1 MSSFGKEID
10 ENRLWD
16 AHRRFQ
22 LEEDL
27 RRDFGPAAG
36 GENVS
41 GSLSTQRE
49 RAERLAEHII
59 SHPKIPAESYFFQ
72 GSSSRSTFLTVSHSQ
87 LSDFDVVLL
96 CDRQWLLQRKED
108 SFRDLAEVLQERVV
122 SNVSRKDLHYTGRNL
137 DIPEHK
143 FTFVEGRCGVELRV
157 SVDHPWCEA
166 EATDFVLA
174 YRDETQPGSIVVFDH
189 WLNTWRKNNPVR
201 VAASV
206 NEVEEQQPYY
216 GMVVRMLKEWNQHCP
231 RLRKVRTG
239 SAIGQVTVLD
249 DELPPEFGGPGDVIV
264 LHSLEDSELVHLPSS
279 KFKPPMTGLHIE
291 MALCLQHDGFK
302 DTFWAKQ
309 LTSKKNLQTRTEN
322 LLVKEPETP
331 CAIDLLVGAVVHLMT
346 TLSVPIWTPGD
357 EAFANEAILKDAELR
372 QQTEDLLR
380 ELLLE
385 LQKVQ
390 REPNTPDATGCLLR
404 LPDGAQR
411 DRQDPASPAFGFCLA
426 PSNASGPDG
435 LTMTRAMSKD
445 IRSIVPFAIGILFF
459 VIYFTVL
466 LVRFE
471 DTLMAPPTQRVARD
485 VSVVRLPRL
494 YFCPANRFKQAHMIW
509 SSYECSLSYKL
520 ENDLCNARL
529 QRYGG
534 DEPQVFRH
542 GANWSSACLEFG
554 THRIGVKQEYSAAWN
569 EISLKAAFLLPDV
582 FEEVELGYLP
592 REWEVGEA
600 PSKEHYYAPLIRV
613 PLFKPNSLSKPS
625 PGVVTRMYLAEEED
639 HGRHEAGDYWY
650 ATVPEQSFLSS
661 SPGEW
666 AKAPQSRR
674 GIAHVVITLEDFT
687 KYEYRVQPV
696 IYPLLSLFSQL
707 SGVAA
712 LFCWAFFKGPML
724 SRKILDVVEEDP
736 KSSEQGPETRSP
748 RRSGQRAT
756 RYEGEYRSI
765 ADADEEEQQ
774 SLLEVDGRGGAPQS
788 SSWLIQMSELPPQE
802 KVLAV
807 KAIPEEMEVCPVD
820 VEDFTGP
827 NHATVGNIVSH
838 HALPPAPVHFL
849 EEAYEV
855 PQPKL
860 LKHSASTPGGMAEK
874 IIEDGSVTM
883 SSDIIYSSAK
893 RGSTMPSGFTE
904 TTAISRSRHKRV
916 REFWSQTEPAPIE
929 TTAIQTDPVKF
940 ETKKGRRIV
949 PEAQKKPQKPRKD
962 GGHNRVFQDA
972 EALKQKARQDRVKP
986 QYNVF
991 DYYHKKGC
999 AQYLAKHWLLEYITL
1014 FVVCLNT
1021 IWIAIDTDLN
1031 NAAIITA
1038 ADLQFQIAENF
1049 FCAYFFGELLIRF
1062 LAFANKR
1069 HCLQDY
1075 WFNFD
1080 LLLVTLMVAE
1090 TWIVPL
1096 IFNLLR
1102 LNEQDLANAVNIDF
1116 LRVLRLVR
1124 ILRLSRMAKLLRAV
1138 PELVIIIKG
1147 IGFAAR
1153 SVLVFF
1159 LLWTMIIYVFAIV
1172 LRQTTAGYDF
1182 GTKRFST
1189 VSHAMVTL
1197 FLSGIVPGQAD
1208 LVDEAGYAHWAFWL
1222 ILVFFVLLASVTIMY
1237 MLVGVLVE
1245 VMTVI
1250 SSTEKEGMTVS
1261 YVATSLRAIMH
1272 QLNYS
1277 TEVPLSQR
1285 EFQQLLREEEVD
1297 RLLRDIGVDVVALA
1311 DTAEVIYEDFSKHGM
1326 SMDFTNLMDTILNL
1340 RGKNTATV
1348 KDVKEQSRVIKSV
1361 VQQTLQSN
1369 GSKVMEEFQILR
1381 AELALLRE
1389 EALRRDE
1396 EDEEDEA
1403 LLPLEMEGFK
1413 WMRQANFQLDLPPR
1427 AAMKNGKM
1435 PSSHPIPMSSEEVS
1449 VAEWVIHPRGAADGS
1464 C

>member
-1 MSSFGKEID
+1 MAKRHLAGMRPSSSNMVKFNSDGDDAPAGHAGHAGHAARPTTSSPRRTTNNAWHDVMEMCRKVFTSKMNSVGTEILQDVRQEMQHGMNALKQEIFKMLEEREQSSGTRMQSLMGNIDKLRQSTEEGVMNIQLDLSPAIKEMQ
-10 ENRLWD
+10 RLD
-16 AHRRFQ
+16 RQQSEARMKLEEQ
-22 LEEDL
+22 LEKMSQQLSQVHVRADI
-27 RRDFGPAAG
+27 
-36 GENVS
+36 GEEKLQKMETKQDHAEHLLSGVQRGQDMLAVS
-41 GSLSTQRE
+41 LESVSDETSRSRQ
-49 RAERLAEHII
+49 RAEEEH
-59 SHPKIPAESYFFQ
+59 
-72 GSSSRSTFLTVSHSQ
+72 
-87 LSDFDVVLL
+87 
-96 CDRQWLLQRKED
+96 
-108 SFRDLAEVLQERVV
+108 
-122 SNVSRKDLHYTGRNL
+122 
-137 DIPEHK
+137 
-143 FTFVEGRCGVELRV
+143 
-157 SVDHPWCEA
+157 
-166 EATDFVLA
+166 
-174 YRDETQPGSIVVFDH
+174 
-189 WLNTWRKNNPVR
+189 
-201 VAASV
+201 
-206 NEVEEQQPYY
+206 
-216 GMVVRMLKEWNQHCP
+216 
-231 RLRKVRTG
+231 
-239 SAIGQVTVLD
+239 
-249 DELPPEFGGPGDVIV
+249 
-264 LHSLEDSELVHLPSS
+264 SELVKMSQHLGWQLQQRLQEPVLVDWS
-279 KFKPPMTGLHIE
+279 E
-291 MALCLQHDGFK
+291 MVREM
-302 DTFWAKQ
+302 
-309 LTSKKNLQTRTEN
+309 KKNHS
-322 LLVKEPETP
+322 
-331 CAIDLLVGAVVHLMT
+331 AVSSDFRMVLSEIGKIQQALHL
-346 TLSVPIWTPGD
+346 
-357 EAFANEAILKDAELR
+357 
-372 QQTEDLLR
+372 
-380 ELLLE
+380 
-385 LQKVQ
+385 
-390 REPNTPDATGCLLR
+390 
-404 LPDGAQR
+404 
-411 DRQDPASPAFGFCLA
+411 
-426 PSNASGPDG
+426 
-435 LTMTRAMSKD
+435 
-445 IRSIVPFAIGILFF
+445 
-459 VIYFTVL
+459 
-466 LVRFE
+466 
-471 DTLMAPPTQRVARD
+471 
-485 VSVVRLPRL
+485 
-494 YFCPANRFKQAHMIW
+494 
-509 SSYECSLSYKL
+509 
-520 ENDLCNARL
+520 
-529 QRYGG
+529 
-534 DEPQVFRH
+534 
-542 GANWSSACLEFG
+542 
-554 THRIGVKQEYSAAWN
+554 
-569 EISLKAAFLLPDV
+569 
-582 FEEVELGYLP
+582 
-592 REWEVGEA
+592 
-600 PSKEHYYAPLIRV
+600 
-613 PLFKPNSLSKPS
+613 
-625 PGVVTRMYLAEEED
+625 
-639 HGRHEAGDYWY
+639 
-650 ATVPEQSFLSS
+650 
-661 SPGEW
+661 
-666 AKAPQSRR
+666 
-674 GIAHVVITLEDFT
+674 DF
-687 KYEYRVQPV
+687 
-696 IYPLLSLFSQL
+696 
-707 SGVAA
+707 
-712 LFCWAFFKGPML
+712 
-724 SRKILDVVEEDP
+724 
-736 KSSEQGPETRSP
+736 
-748 RRSGQRAT
+748 
-756 RYEGEYRSI
+756 
-765 ADADEEEQQ
+765 
-774 SLLEVDGRGGAPQS
+774 
-788 SSWLIQMSELPPQE
+788 IQMSELPPQE

-1403 LLPLEMEGFK
+1403 LLPLEMEETGQFPA
-1413 WMRQANFQLDLPPR
+1413 RSTT
-1427 AAMKNGKM
+1427 
-1435 PSSHPIPMSSEEVS
+1435 PSGYEEREDAVQS
-1449 VAEWVIHPRGAADGS
+1449 PNPDEQ
-1464 C
+1464 